1 VLDGNLPAALTRPAV
16 DHPNAVQ
23 EPAVRRCRVSIAW
36 ERVPAWRAGDPV
48 DFQTG
53 FAHPLRRVDRVQPA
67 LLVICLAATIGFAT
81 VSGGRRACWPCCRGR
96 TVLVLVGSV
105 AVLVPIQRRLVASG
119 PHSSLADITRW
130 RAQWLRGHLLRTA
143 AMAFF
148 VPAVIAIVV

>member
-1 VLDGNLPAALTRPAV
+1 MACLGRLGARPRLAGRRPGGV
-16 DHPNAVQ
+16 PDR
-23 EPAVRRCRVSIAW
+23 VR
-36 ERVPAWRAGDPV
+36 
-48 DFQTG
+48 
-53 FAHPLRRVDRVQPA
+53 AHPATGGRVQPA